1 MSTNVNT
8 NLLKNF
14 ILEKMNG
21 GNLAK
26 FEARKLDI
34 EDDKFAV
41 ADTDENGVLE
51 IDEILEDSDLY
62 AHFATMYVEEEEN
75 KASEK
80 DKEREKEEQSRVS
93 GSKGGKSA

>member
-21 GNLAK
+21 NGLAK

-34 EDDKFAV
+34 EDDEFAA
-41 ADTDENGVLE
+41 ADVDENGSID
-51 IDEILEDSDLY
+51 IDEALEDPDLY
-62 AHFATMYVEEEEN
+62 AHFATMYVEEEET
-75 KASEK
+75 KANTK

-93 GSKGGKSA
+93 GSQGGKSA